1 MSQKQYIKSRATG
14 FKYDKYWNKRDKI
27 FDSRIPRIL
36 RAYYKFYLRRV
47 DAKNGADIN
56 IVALLLKM
64 EIIFMLIQYYTW
76 YKRNCDSWG
85 AQIGNNVTI
94 SNQVTIRH

>member
-14 FKYDKYWNKRDKI
+14 FKYDKYCNKRDKI

-56 IVALLLKM
+56 IVAENGDNYHAHPILHM
-64 EIIFMLIQYYTW
+64 
-76 YKRNCDSWG
+76 
-85 AQIGNNVTI
+85 V
-94 SNQVTIRH
+94 

>member
-1 MSQKQYIKSRATG
+1 MGLKQYIKSIATG
-14 FKYDKYWNKRDKI
+14 FNYDKYWNRRDKI

-56 IVALLLKM
+56 IVAENGDNFQAHPILPHGIKGIVIAGGHKLEIMQLL
-64 EIIFMLIQYYTW
+64 F
-76 YKRNCDSWG
+76 
-85 AQIGNNVTI
+85 
-94 SNQVTIRH
+94 